1 MESIRTDPSFKP
13 ADSQFEKHL
22 GILTHSKG
30 FEDLNDSNLPQ
41 FLEKFNKLHNEN
53 ALPVDGSLQDL
64 NSMKTVVSIRI
75 KEATTGLDNPSL
87 MSLCLWHLFNMKSIP
102 RREFNN
108 VQVLPLKHFGW
119 YISQFEILIE
129 HLELGSVDMTE
140 LHKIEQQI
148 TSNKSCVARPSS
160 LSLFLNF
167 IWQIQDCLSFNDI
180 WTLFTA
186 HGLPYESPFEDP
198 RPETLDPQIK
208 EVELDELFMLY
219 DPEQTNRIGMNDYFL
234 FLKDIFL
241 NKPQFILYTT
251 NKEESIFDQEN
262 SYKEVNK
269 LLERLLFDVVR
280 LNKKMFIK
288 SKNVSFTKELFWH
301 IFEVIL
307 DHKLLSVAR
316 NSAEAPAQNQFEEEA
331 KKMVLKIEKLQEKER
346 EEAELR
352 SKKSQTELGVS
363 ERPLQS
369 ETELDQRNSRSNPP
383 SFRGEKTIESR
394 VAGTHDLSEGS
405 NQQRSKTIT
414 ADKSKIKIT
423 VSEAIQNTE
432 KSSNQPKTKSSSM
445 LEEDQI
451 LRQTESIWK
460 KALGE
465 IFSFY
470 NKLQKATR
478 GENSFEGFKEK
489 MNCMSL
495 GEWIKFCH
503 DFSLT
508 PPKLEKYDPKDAQSQ
523 SESARQILSNLFKK
537 ESKGSLGIN
546 YISFEVNHCEP
557 DHPVPAM
564 SQDRNWTRQHSVKN
578 RTGVSTHGNLQS
590 NRKSN

>member
-1 MESIRTDPSFKP
+1 MDSIRTDPSFKSV
-13 ADSQFEKHL
+13 DGKLERLL

-41 FLEKFNKLHNEN
+41 YLEKFNKLNPEN

-64 NSMKTVVSIRI
+64 NSMKMAVSTRI
-75 KEATTGLDNPSL
+75 KEATAGLDHPSL

-108 VQVLPLKHFGW
+108 THVLPLKLFGW
-119 YISQFEILIE
+119 FISQFEILIE
-129 HLELGSVDMTE
+129 HLELGSFDLAG
-140 LHKIEQQI
+140 LHKIEQQV
-148 TSNKSCVARPSS
+148 TSKNLSTARPSS
-160 LSLFLNF
+160 LSLLLNF
-167 IWQIQDCLSFNDI
+167 ISQIQDCLSFNDI

-198 RPETLDPQIK
+198 RAEALDPEIK
-208 EVELDELFMLY
+208 DVELDELFMLY
-219 DPEQTNRIGMNDYFL
+219 DPEQTSRIGMNDYFL

-241 NKPQFILYTT
+241 NKPQFILFTS
-251 NKEESIFDQEN
+251 NREESLFDQEN

-269 LLERLLFDVVR
+269 LLERLLFEVVR
-280 LNKKMFIK
+280 LNKKMYGK
-288 SKNVSFTKELFWH
+288 SKNVSFTKELFWQ
-301 IFEVIL
+301 IFDVAL
-307 DHKLLSVAR
+307 DHQLLNVAR
-316 NSAEAPAQNQFEEEA
+316 NRADAPAQNQFEEEA
-331 KKMVLKIEKLQEKER
+331 KRMVLKIEKLQEKER

-352 SKKSQTELGVS
+352 SKKSHTDLAVS

-383 SFRGEKTIESR
+383 SFRGEQTVESR
-394 VAGTHDLSEGS
+394 VAGTHDISEGS

-414 ADKSKIKIT
+414 TERSKIKIT
-423 VSEAIQNTE
+423 VLEA
-432 KSSNQPKTKSSSM
+432 NQDTAKNSDKPKTKSSSA

-465 IFSFY
+465 IFAFY
-470 NKLQKATR
+470 NKLQKATK

-523 SESARQILSNLFKK
+523 SESARQMLSNLFKK

-546 YISFEVNHCEP
+546 YISFEVSLIKA
-557 DHPVPAM
+557 DHLVPAV

-578 RTGVSTHGNLQS
+578 RTGVSPHGYL
-590 NRKSN
+590 